1 MTKFFSVLAT
11 ALALTAGA
19 ASANTLGFNEVQGSN
34 TLLELGT
41 IVSDG
46 NGVVEIYDNWG
57 GQQGLL
63 LGTEPVRAG
72 ANSDVRIP
80 LRFAPHGDVVA
91 LLKVDGQVVAQQV
104 IRIADAR

>member
-1 MTKFFSVLAT
+1 MTKLFAALAT
-11 ALALTAGA
+11 ALALTSGA
-19 ASANTLGFNEVQGSN
+19 ASANTLGLNEVQGSS
-34 TLLELGT
+34 TLLDLGT
-41 IVSDG
+41 VVADG
-46 NGVVEIYDNWG
+46 TGVVEVYDHWG

-63 LGTEPVRAG
+63 LGTEAVRAG

-104 IRIADAR
+104 IRIADPR

>member
-1 MTKFFSVLAT
+1 MTKLLSVLAT
-11 ALALTAGA
+11 TLALAAGA

-34 TLLELGT
+34 TLIDLGT
-41 IVSDG
+41 VVSDG
-46 NGVVEIYDNWG
+46 TGVVEVYDNWG

-63 LGTEPVRAG
+63 LGSEAVRAG
-72 ANSDVRIP
+72 ANSDVRVP

-91 LLKVDGQVVAQQV
+91 LLKVDGEIVAQQV